1 MILETGCVLDFAQNL
16 GLLLQK
22 KHSFGTDTIF
32 AIPAFPSVAL
42 CDAGQMAQIGCQV
55 WALSDWRVAVR
66 KLRIVK
72 LNYYHL
78 FSTVLN
84 FSQLRCISALQYCT
98 ENGPDSLS
106 GMLIKS

>member
-1 MILETGCVLDFAQNL
+1 MILEAECVLDFAQNL

-72 LNYYHL
+72 LNYSQL
-78 FSTVLN
+78 FSIFLN
-84 FSQLRCISALQYCT
+84 FSQLRHISSLQ
-98 ENGPDSLS
+98 
-106 GMLIKS
+106 